1 MTGLRCGD
9 MVLAN
14 GGLSVVLSCWSCRH
28 LICEYC
34 SRRKIRG
41 VGWPALDRVVDE
53 PASVGCTDL
62 EWVGAQA
69 KEKKSPRLTPSE
81 VRFSYQKEK
90 DSVGDGRWDFFF
102 LNGWPELTAAWT
114 TRSNLLSG

>member
-9 MVLAN
+9 IVLAN
-14 GGLSVVLSCWSCRH
+14 GGPSVVLSCWSCRH

-69 KEKKSPRLTPSE
+69 KEKKSPRLTPIGSALLLSKGERLCWGRE
-81 VRFSYQKEK
+81 V
-90 DSVGDGRWDFFF
+90 GFFF
-102 LNGWPELTAAWT
+102 
-114 TRSNLLSG
+114 